1 MPLSNTSQEHVPRD
15 MCGFPSSSW
24 RVSKYNRLLLIY
36 LAYYKMAE
44 SLGPEWQSDD
54 GHLVLYVQ
62 PNPIGITADTSSSN
76 GDTHGFTF
84 HADWINGEPL
94 VPVPA
99 DRQAGPVECWS
110 MHTNN
115 ALMLSRVISMTVP
128 S

>member
-1 MPLSNTSQEHVPRD
+1 
-15 MCGFPSSSW
+15 
-24 RVSKYNRLLLIY
+24 
-36 LAYYKMAE
+36 MAE

-54 GHLVLYVQ
+54 GHLVLHVQ
-62 PNPIGITADTSSSN
+62 SDQIEITADMSSSN

-84 HADWINGEPL
+84 HADWINGKPL
-94 VPVPA
+94 VPVLA
-99 DRQAGPVECWS
+99 DRQAGPVEYWS

>member
-1 MPLSNTSQEHVPRD
+1 
-15 MCGFPSSSW
+15 
-24 RVSKYNRLLLIY
+24 
-36 LAYYKMAE
+36 MAE

-54 GHLVLYVQ
+54 GHLVLHVQ
-62 PNPIGITADTSSSN
+62 SDQIEITADMSSSN

-84 HADWINGEPL
+84 HADWINGKPL
-94 VPVPA
+94 VPVLA
-99 DRQAGPVECWS
+99 DRQAGQVECWS